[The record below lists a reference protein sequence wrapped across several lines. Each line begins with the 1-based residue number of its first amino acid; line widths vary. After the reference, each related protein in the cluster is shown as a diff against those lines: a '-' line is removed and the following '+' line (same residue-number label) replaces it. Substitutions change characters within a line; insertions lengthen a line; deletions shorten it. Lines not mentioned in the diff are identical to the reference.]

1 MIGIDFCD
9 RQREVKRMQKET
21 QTKAESVGQEEKK
34 TSRLREHGRKA
45 KQKSFR
51 ALFRLVF
58 SRTMVTIV
66 LLILQIYLLY
76 RIFNLVRLSSLMLT
90 IFYLLGAVAVVA
102 VINNDDNPAF
112 KLAWIIPICILPIF
126 GVALYLFI
134 SANPGSRHLRRQ
146 LERRVE
152 ESRHLLRTEYRV
164 VEKIKKEP
172 SGFRNICYYLQ
183 KNNVMPTYDH
193 TKVSFFPLGDDK
205 YTDLLQELE
214 KAQHFIFLE
223 YFIVHKGIVWD
234 RILGILKE
242 KAAQGVEVRLLY
254 DGMNTLSALPASYPK
269 QLRAMGIQTKVFE
282 PIRPLLSTAQNHRD
296 HRKILVIDGKVAYNG
311 GVNLADEY
319 MNLEERFGH
328 WKDTAVKLE
337 GEAVRSF
344 TIMFLQM
351 WYMDEKGFGEYDKYL
366 LAQGSFPGGEDR
378 KGYVVPYNDDP
389 MNHMDVAKDVYVDIL
404 YKARHYVHIMTPYL
418 VLDNEM
424 LTALIFAA
432 RRGVDV
438 KIILPHI
445 PDKKVIFYIA
455 RTYYPQLLDGGVE
468 IYEYTPGFVHAKEF
482 ITDDNKAVVGSI
494 NLDFRSLYLHFE
506 CATLILMNPV
516 IQDIEK
522 DFQETLK
529 KCRKVDLQ
537 YYVDLPLRSKIVGQ
551 VARLFA
557 PLV

>member
-1 MIGIDFCD
+1 MTV
-9 RQREVKRMQKET
+9 VKKNDTENLRTEKEMKEG
-21 QTKAESVGQEEKK
+21 KAGSGKP
-34 TSRLREHGRKA
+34 SRLREQGRKA
-45 KQKSFR
+45 GQKGLG

-58 SRTMVTIV
+58 SRTMITIAL
-66 LLILQIYLLY
+66 LLIQIYLLY
-76 RIFNLVRLSSLMLT
+76 CVFNLVKLSSLMLT
-90 IFYLLGAVAVVA
+90 ITYLLGAAVVVV
-102 VINNDDNPAF
+102 VINDDENPAF
-112 KLAWIIPICILPIF
+112 KLAWIIPICILPVF

-134 SANPGSRHLRRQ
+134 SANPGSRHLGKRLDRR
-146 LERRVE
+146 LD
-152 ESRHLLRTEYRV
+152 ESKHLLRSEYRV

-172 SGFRNICYYLQ
+172 SGFRNISYYLQ
-183 KNNVMPTYDH
+183 KNNSMPTYDH
-193 TKVSFFPLGDDK
+193 TKVDFFPLGEDMYD
-205 YTDLLQELE
+205 DLLRELK
-214 KAQHFIFLE
+214 KAEHFIFLE
-223 YFIVHKGIVWD
+223 YFIINKGIVWD
-234 RILGILKE
+234 HILEILKE
-242 KAAQGVEVRLLY
+242 KASEGVEVRVLY
-254 DGMNTLSALPASYPK
+254 DGMNTLSSLPTSYPK
-269 QLRAMGIQTKVFE
+269 KLRAMGIQIKVFE

-344 TIMFLQM
+344 TVMFLQM
-351 WYMDEKGFGEYDKYL
+351 WYMNETGFGEYDRYL
-366 LAQGSFPGGEDR
+366 LPQGSFAGGDDR
-378 KGYVVPYNDDP
+378 KGYVIPYNDDP
-389 MNHMDVAKDVYVDIL
+389 MNHLDVAKDVYMDIL

-438 KIILPHI
+438 KIIMPHI
-445 PDKKVIFYIA
+445 PDKKIVFSIA

-468 IYEYTPGFVHAKEF
+468 IYEYMPGFVHAKEF
-482 ITDDNKAVVGSI
+482 ISDDNKAVVGSI

-506 CATLILMNPV
+506 CATLLLMNPA
-516 IQDIEK
+516 ISDIEK
-522 DFQETLK
+522 DFQNTLT

-537 YYVDLPLRSKIVGQ
+537 YYVDLPLGSRIVGH
-551 VARLFA
+551 VARFFA